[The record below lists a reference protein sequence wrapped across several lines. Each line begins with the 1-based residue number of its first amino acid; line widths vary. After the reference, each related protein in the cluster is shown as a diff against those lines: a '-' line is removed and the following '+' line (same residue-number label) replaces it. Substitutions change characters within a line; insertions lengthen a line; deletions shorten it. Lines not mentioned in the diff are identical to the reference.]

1 MSRFFSPATG
11 VGEDAVTG
19 SAHCALGPYWIG
31 RLGRQ
36 PLLGRQLSARG
47 GVVQVAGDGDC
58 VLLAGPALVLSEGSW
73 RLPAGSH
80 PGQPVPSG

>member
-1 MSRFFSPATG
+1 MSRFFAPATG
-11 VGEDAVTG
+11 IDEDAVTG

-47 GVVQVAGDGDC
+47 GVLRVAQDGDS

-73 RLPAGSH
+73 QG
-80 PGQPVPSG
+80 PVS